1 MFRRHPR
8 IRIMSKLAAIALIVA
23 TLAACSSMSGP
34 SPSGSMDGSNT
45 ASVNP
50 PRSPGEGPSFTPYGA
65 AGH

>member
-1 MFRRHPR
+1 MLKP
-8 IRIMSKLAAIALIVA
+8 AAVALIIA
-23 TLAACSSMSGP
+23 TLAACSSMSGRY
-34 SPSGSMDGSNT
+34 PSGSMDGSGT

>member
-1 MFRRHPR
+1 MF
-8 IRIMSKLAAIALIVA
+8 KLAAVALVIA

-34 SPSGSMDGSNT
+34 YLSGSMDGSNS
-45 ASVNP
+45 AGVNP